1 MSDTNSNLPAPKRSP
16 FTPENRAPAGGNNF
30 NGKPK
35 AEAFINCFVTTASGD
50 KVKISKGIAIDSSTL
65 VGRSIIA
72 QAQELAAEG
81 QDLVIS
87 LEGTIKLVVDDSN
100 AELMKF

>member
-1 MSDTNSNLPAPKRSP
+1 MPEQNNNLPAPKRSP
-16 FTPENRAPAGGNNF
+16 FTPEARQPSAGNF

-35 AEAFINCFVTTASGD
+35 AEAFINCFVTNAAGD
-50 KVKISKGIAIDSSTL
+50 QVKISKGIAIDSTTL

-81 QDLVIS
+81 KDLVIS

>member
-1 MSDTNSNLPAPKRSP
+1 MPDQTPAPKTTSP
-16 FTPENRAPAGGNNF
+16 FKPRAATQATNNF
-30 NGKPK
+30 AGKPK
-35 AEAFINCFVTTASGD
+35 AEAFINCFVINALGEE
-50 KVKISKGIAIDSSTL
+50 VKISKGIAIDSSTL

-81 QDLVIS
+81 KDMTIQ